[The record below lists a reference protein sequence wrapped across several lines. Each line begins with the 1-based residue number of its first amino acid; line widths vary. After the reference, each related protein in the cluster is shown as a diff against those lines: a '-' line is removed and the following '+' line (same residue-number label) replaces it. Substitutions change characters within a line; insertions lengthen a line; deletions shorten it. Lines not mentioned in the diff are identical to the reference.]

1 LPPSNLSGVSNVH
14 EARLALGKRLREL
27 RSTAGLSGRALAES
41 LSWQPSKVSKIE
53 NGRQTP
59 SDDDIRAWTG
69 ATHREDQADALLAT
83 LHTLEIQHAEW
94 QRILRAGIRPRQNEL
109 LDLDLRTR
117 LFRAFEA
124 TVIPGLLQTA
134 EYARARFAESI
145 RVFRLKNDINEA
157 VQGRLQRQE
166 ILYRP
171 DKRFHFVL
179 TEAALRMRLCPPEVM
194 LGQLDRLISFSA
206 LPNVRL
212 GIVGFG
218 TQYATS
224 PWHGFW
230 LYDQDR
236 VVVETYS
243 AALTLTQPQEIEL
256 YARVFDE
263 LAAVASY
270 GRAARAII
278 NGVGDDLAAEVPD
291 DDGATLPNGSHAKL
305 VASNTEKFSVLAN
318 SSLLRSQEGVRN
330 GAHARR
336 FGRGLGAYI
345 CPAARTRPAC
355 SPARTCP

>member
-1 LPPSNLSGVSNVH
+1 MPTNKLSGVSNVH

-27 RSTAGLSGRALAES
+27 RSTAGLSGRQLAES
-41 LSWQPSKVSKIE
+41 LSWPASKVSKIE

-59 SDDDIRAWTG
+59 SDDDIRAWTS
-69 ATHREDQADALLAT
+69 ATGQEHQTDALLAT

-117 LFRAFEA
+117 LFRTFEA

-134 EYARARFAESI
+134 EYARIRFAESI

-157 VQGRLQRQE
+157 VQGRVQRQE

-179 TEAALRMRLCPPEVM
+179 TEAALRMRLCPPEIM

-212 GIVGFG
+212 GVIGFN

-278 NGVGDDLAAEVPD
+278 NSVGDDLTAELPG
-291 DDGATLPNGSHAKL
+291 DDGAPLPNGTPS
-305 VASNTEKFSVLAN
+305 
-318 SSLLRSQEGVRN
+318 RCR
-330 GAHARR
+330 AR
-336 FGRGLGAYI
+336 
-345 CPAARTRPAC
+345 
-355 SPARTCP
+355 